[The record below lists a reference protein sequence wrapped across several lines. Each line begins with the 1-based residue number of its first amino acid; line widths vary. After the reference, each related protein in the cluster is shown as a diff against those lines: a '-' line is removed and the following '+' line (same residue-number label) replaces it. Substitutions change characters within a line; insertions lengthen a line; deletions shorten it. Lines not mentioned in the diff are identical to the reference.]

1 MQLSDLTSL
10 YTSWSIH
17 RKCCSH
23 LSRYI
28 TIMISSLHISLTALI
43 TTLNGQFFDMCIIL
57 PTRTKASRRQASC
70 QSCLPLQ
77 SHTLCNALEI
87 YWDEYADY
95 PYFTDKEKMK
105 KACDLPK
112 VHGQWAAGTESLT
125 IPSKGVLWF
134 RVTYTFRLPPDKQ
147 WKVIFLES
155 ILYRKHK
162 NPLLSLTTKTEWLCN
177 TSSPAALLIFH
188 TIKCY

>member
-1 MQLSDLTSL
+1 MVSFLTCALFSPL
-10 YTSWSIH
+10 E
-17 RKCCSH
+17 RKLPEDKH
-23 LSRYI
+23 L
-28 TIMISSLHISLTALI
+28 
-43 TTLNGQFFDMCIIL
+43 
-57 PTRTKASRRQASC
+57 ASPAYHCNPS
-70 QSCLPLQ
+70 
-77 SHTLCNALEI
+77 TLCNALEI